1 MNTEH
6 QTSCDPAANTNN
18 RKHQSAGDVDLNRRL
33 YELAGENARSVS
45 AGNLLLP
52 NEALTP
58 KNLHDLF
65 SEIGW
70 EPLLSEDQVVI
81 SANFASGLRDDDL
94 TAMIVRNPSGLR
106 ILMDWY
112 IRPEKSLAEKLLF
125 VNQMNVAF
133 AGFSMA
139 YMGVPTGPGALATP
153 QPGVVGTCCYLV
165 ADKGLTI
172 NQITTGAQSLIDC
185 TLTVAALAHSHGLLD
200 EQRWPL
206 ARVEAV
212 TDLVA
217 QCEAILSEAT
227 GGVKP

>member
-1 MNTEH
+1 
-6 QTSCDPAANTNN
+6 
-18 RKHQSAGDVDLNRRL
+18 LNSRL
-33 YELAGENARSVS
+33 YELAGDNARRVS

-58 KNLHDLF
+58 ENLNDLF

-70 EPLLSEDQVVI
+70 EPLLSGDQVVI

-94 TAMIVRNPSGLR
+94 TAMIVRYPSGLR

-112 IRPEKSLAEKLLF
+112 IRSEKSLPEKLLF
-125 VNQMNVAF
+125 VNKMNVAF

-139 YMGVPTGPGALATP
+139 YMGVPTGPRALATP
-153 QPGVVGTCCYLV
+153 QPGVVGTCFYLV
-165 ADKGLTI
+165 ANKGLTI
-172 NQITTGAQSLIDC
+172 NQITTGAQLLIDC
-185 TLTVAALAHSHGLLD
+185 TLTVAALAHSRGLLD

-212 TDLVA
+212 TDRVA
-217 QCEAILSEAT
+217 QCEAILSEPT
-227 GGVKP
+227 DGVKP